1 MQAIPH
7 LLQGHDLLGLAQTGT
22 GKTAAFVLPTL
33 QRLQQGPRKK
43 IRALILTPT
52 RELAEQI
59 HENIQQMAGGTGLRS
74 CSIYGGVSKF
84 GQIKTI
90 ESGVEIVVACPGR
103 LLDHI
108 NSRTIDLADIEMLIL
123 DEADQMFDQGF
134 LPDIRRILKH
144 VPQKRQSMVFSAT
157 MPGEIRHLAEDILS
171 DHVTVQV
178 DHEKPAATISHV
190 LFQVSQGR
198 KTALLKNILQKKKMD
213 TTLVFTR
220 TKHKAKNLARQ
231 LAEILVSERLHFRET
246 CRKTRENLLWTVSR
260 AGKFNIMVAT
270 DIAARG
276 IDVSGISH
284 VVNYDIPDT
293 AEAYTHR
300 TGRTGRAERTGE
312 AFSFVTSDDGKL
324 IQVVERTL
332 GRKYPA
338 RPSLILTAALTL
350 PLYIRGRLTKQADQ
364 KLGDESPYR
373 QVREKAN
380 PVSVRPRLIA
390 IGKLTQKNK
399 PQSEPSGCT
408 PGFTNRKPVLYNNGF
423 KKKPQ
428 VRSITMAEGT
438 VKWFNDSKGFG
449 FIEQDG
455 GQDVFVHHSAIQAEG
470 FKSLQEGQRVTF
482 DVVDGAKGPAAE
494 NVVAK

>member
-1 MQAIPH
+1 MNFEQFNFHPAITTAVKKAGYLVPTPIQVQSIPH
-7 LLQGHDLLGLAQTGT
+7 LLQGKDLLGLAQTGT

-59 HENIQQMAGGTGLRS
+59 HENIMLLAGKTELHS

-84 GQIKTI
+84 GQIKKMN
-90 ESGVEIVVACPGR
+90 SGVEIVVACPGR

-108 NSRTIDLADIEMLIL
+108 NSRTIDLRDIEVLIL
-123 DEADQMFDQGF
+123 DEADQMFDKGF

-144 VPQKRQSMVFSAT
+144 IPKKRQSMVFSAT
-157 MPGEIRHLAEDILS
+157 MPGEIRHLAVDILS
-171 DHVTVQV
+171 DHLTVQV

-190 LFQVSQGR
+190 LFQVTQSR
-198 KTALLKNILQKKKMD
+198 KTALLKNILQEKNMS

-231 LAEILVSERLHFRET
+231 LEKAGFRAT
-246 CRKTRENLLWTVSR
+246 SLQGNMSQNQRKLAMEGFK

-293 AEAYTHR
+293 VEAYTHR
-300 TGRTGRAERTGE
+300 TGRTGRAEKTGE
-312 AFSFVTSDDGKL
+312 AFTFVTSDDGKI

-332 GRKYPA
+332 GQKIRRETVADFDYGKDVPSSHPA
-338 RPSLILTAALTL
+338 VRNKS
-350 PLYIRGRLTKQADQ
+350 GRTGNARHK
-364 KLGDESPYR
+364 
-373 QVREKAN
+373 
-380 PVSVRPRLIA
+380 PVSAQKRKSKSDRRSSFDRNRPTA
-390 IGKLTQKNK
+390 VNK
-399 PQSEPSGCT
+399 
-408 PGFTNRKPVLYNNGF
+408 
-423 KKKPQ
+423 
-428 VRSITMAEGT
+428 
-438 VKWFNDSKGFG
+438 
-449 FIEQDG
+449 
-455 GQDVFVHHSAIQAEG
+455 
-470 FKSLQEGQRVTF
+470 
-482 DVVDGAKGPAAE
+482 
-494 NVVAK
+494 